1 MIVDDNLV
9 DKDFL
14 QTQNFWGDH
23 RLKTYEVFKRGSQ
36 MRCIYCGAPAD
47 TREHCPSRSFLKEP
61 RPCDLPILPSCNKC
75 NNSFSAD
82 ELYLKY
88 YIVFMKA
95 AWKGN
100 KPEIKE
106 KLKTHPEVIKAK
118 KNVNNVLKSGKIA
131 FDSKIGRVLEKLA
144 RGHCVYELTEAY
156 YDCQW
161 ELKEIRY
168 SFRSVVKEEEWG
180 SIEREEYLSDMVLPE
195 LGSRLYRNL
204 FVEATESEEV
214 VNTNGQWTKQI
225 MLLWNIVQPENY
237 EYVTYINRDHEMIVK
252 IIIMD
257 FLYAEI
263 TFGERW

>member
-1 MIVDDNLV
+1 MNEDDNSEE
-9 DKDFL
+9 KDFL
-14 QTQNFWGDH
+14 RIPNFGGDH

-36 MRCIYCGAPAD
+36 MRCIYCGASAD
-47 TREHCPSRSFLKEP
+47 TREHCPSRTFLKEP

-100 KPEIKE
+100 KTEIKE
-106 KLKTHPEVIKAK
+106 KLKTHPEVIKSK
-118 KNVNNVLKSGKIA
+118 ENVNNVLKSGKIA

-168 SFRSVVKEEEWG
+168 FLRSGVKEEEWD
-180 SIEREEYLSDMVLPE
+180 SIEREECLSDMLLPE
-195 LGSRLYRNL
+195 LGSRFYRNL
-204 FVEATESEEV
+204 VVATGV
-214 VNTNGQWTKQI
+214 GDAVNNTGKLNQQI
-225 MLLWNIVQPENY
+225 MLLWNIVQPGNY
-237 EYVTYINRDHEMIVK
+237 EYVTYINRNHEMIVK

-257 FLYAEI
+257 FLCAEI
-263 TFGERW
+263 IFCEGG